1 MLVPSILRERTVA
14 MRLSGLFSVLS
25 VLILLGLGGCASSD
39 PKKEPEKPVEVLY
52 NAAADALDKKEYV
65 EATRLFEEV
74 ERQHPY
80 SKWATKAQQMAAFS
94 SYQDR
99 RYDEAVIA
107 LDRFIELHPGNEDI
121 DYAWYLKA
129 LCYYDQI
136 GDVRRDQAVTRQA
149 LEAFDALT
157 SRFPNSQYA
166 RDANLKRD
174 LVLDHL
180 AGQEMEIGRYYQKQ
194 GSVNAAINRFQNV
207 VREYQTTAQVP
218 EALHRLVELYLSLG
232 LRNEATR
239 IAAVL
244 GYNYPG
250 SKWYQDTYALMD
262 PAQRAKIADGQ
273 SWVDRTV
280 RSLLR
285 PSAEAK
291 KSP

>member
-1 MLVPSILRERTVA
+1 
-14 MRLSGLFSVLS
+14 MRRSAFSAFVVCLA
-25 VLILLGLGGCASSD
+25 LLGLAGCASSD
-39 PKKEPEKPVEVLY
+39 PKKEPEKPVDVLY
-52 NAAADALDKKEYV
+52 NAAADALDKKDYV

-80 SKWATKAQQMAAFS
+80 SKWATKAQQMAAYA

-99 RYDEAVIA
+99 RYDEAIIA

-136 GDVRRDQAVTRQA
+136 GDVRRDQQVTRQA
-149 LEAFDALT
+149 LDAFDALT
-157 SRFPNSQYA
+157 SRFPESQYV

-180 AGQEMEIGRYYQKQ
+180 AGQEMEVGRYYQKQ
-194 GSVNAAINRFQNV
+194 GSVNAAINRFRKV
-207 VREYQTTAQVP
+207 VTDYQTTAQVP

-244 GYNYPG
+244 GHNYPG

-280 RSLLR
+280 KSLLR
-285 PSAEAK
+285 PDPGPGRE
-291 KSP
+291 P

>member
-1 MLVPSILRERTVA
+1 MELPFA
-14 MRLSGLFSVLS
+14 MRRSAFSAFVVCLA
-25 VLILLGLGGCASSD
+25 LLGLAGCASSD
-39 PKKEPEKPVEVLY
+39 PKKEPEKPVDVLY
-52 NAAADALDKKEYV
+52 NAAADALDKKDYV

-80 SKWATKAQQMAAFS
+80 SKWATKAQQMAAYA

-99 RYDEAVIA
+99 RYDEAIIA

-136 GDVRRDQAVTRQA
+136 GDVRRDQQVTRQA
-149 LEAFDALT
+149 LDAFDALT
-157 SRFPNSQYA
+157 SRFPESQYV

-180 AGQEMEIGRYYQKQ
+180 AGQEMEVGRYYQKQ
-194 GSVNAAINRFQNV
+194 GSVNAAINRFRKV
-207 VREYQTTAQVP
+207 VTDYQTTAQVP

-244 GYNYPG
+244 GHNYPG

-280 RSLLR
+280 KSLLR
-285 PSAEAK
+285 PDPGPGRE
-291 KSP
+291 P

>member
-1 MLVPSILRERTVA
+1 MRWSVCLRLAVVL
-14 MRLSGLFSVLS
+14 LSLS
-25 VLILLGLGGCASSD
+25 LGACATSA
-39 PKKEPEKPVEVLY
+39 PKKEPEKPVDVLY
-52 NAAADALDKKEYV
+52 NAAADALDKKDYV

-80 SKWATKAQQMAAFS
+80 SKWATKAQQMAAYS

-99 RYDEAVIA
+99 RYDEAIIA
-107 LDRFIELHPGNEDI
+107 LDRFIELHPGNDDI

-136 GDVRRDQAVTRQA
+136 GDVRRDQQVTRQA
-149 LEAFDALT
+149 LDAFDALT
-157 SRFPNSQYA
+157 SRFPDSEYT

-180 AGQEMEIGRYYQKQ
+180 AGQEMEVGRYYQKQ
-194 GSVNAAINRFQNV
+194 GSVNAAINRFRTV
-207 VREYQTTAQVP
+207 VSNYQTTSQVP

-244 GYNYPG
+244 GHNYPG

-280 RSLLR
+280 KSLLR
-285 PSAEAK
+285 PE
-291 KSP
+291 PGPGRTP